1 MARNQSRRINP
12 DLIQADRESF
22 AALQTIT
29 AYRPANP
36 ALSLANLTVVQSA
49 MNDAQMAETQA
60 AVAYATAR
68 DEATAAEW
76 RFHDAIVGA
85 RDQVMAQ
92 FGRDSNEAQAVGRKK
107 ASEFRSRT
115 RRTPPPPEGQS
126 PTA

>member
-1 MARNQSRRINP
+1 MAKNQSKRVVP
-12 DLIQADRESF
+12 GALQADRESF

-29 AYRPANP
+29 AYRPSNP
-36 ALSLANLTVVQSA
+36 AYSLANLTIAQSA
-49 MNDAQMAETQA
+49 MNDAQLVETQA
-60 AVAYATAR
+60 AAALATAR
-68 DEATAAEW
+68 DEAAAAEW
-76 RFHDAIVGA
+76 AYHNALIGA

-115 RRTPPPPEGQS
+115 RRTPPPPEGQP